1 VLMQVMSGKFARP
14 FIDMPEVAG
23 SGGTKS
29 QRGQEAM
36 DSEPLEIRGHL

>member
-1 VLMQVMSGKFARP
+1 MQVMSGNFARP
-14 FIDMPEVAG
+14 FMDMPEVAG

-29 QRGQEAM
+29 QRGYETM